1 MSTYGEEIGI
11 KGTTKRIYD
20 YILTYTDEHG
30 YQPSFR
36 EIADEVGIKS
46 VSTVFYHLDKLET
59 LGYIK
64 KSASKNRAIELK
76 AVSAKKPTREIP
88 IVGKVAAGLPILA
101 VENIADTIEL
111 PENLFGGSFLFFLKV
126 QGDSM
131 INAGIFN
138 GDLIA
143 VNKQENA
150 DNGDIVVAMID
161 DEVTV
166 KRFYKE
172 KDYVRLQA
180 ENEKYAPILTKNAVI
195 VGKVVG
201 LLRSRV
207 L

>member
-1 MSTYGEEIGI
+1 MVADREISEV
-11 KGTTKRIYD
+11 KGTTKRIYE
-20 YILTYTDEHG
+20 YILKYSDEHG

-46 VSTVFYHLDKLET
+46 VSTVFYHLDKLEN
-59 LGYIK
+59 LGLIK
-64 KSASKNRAIELK
+64 KSSSKNRAIELV
-76 AVSAKKPTREIP
+76 ARAEKPQMRGIP
-88 IVGKVAAGLPILA
+88 VVGKVAAGLPILA
-101 VENIADTIEL
+101 VENITDTIEL
-111 PENLFGGSFLFFLKV
+111 PEDLFGGSSLFFLKV

-161 DEVTV
+161 DEATV
-166 KRFYKE
+166 KRFFKE
-172 KDYVRLQA
+172 KDCVRLQA
-180 ENEKYAPILTKNAVI
+180 ENDKYAPILTKNAVI

-201 LLRSRV
+201 LLRNHV